1 MRYELG
7 VAQKPGKRSRE
18 GVWSWWKPFP
28 LRPSDLSPLLLH
40 RITGFLIISFCL
52 IKNVRGAMIYGIAY
66 VTIISWFR
74 GSSQVTYFPHTEEGQ
89 ARFDYFKKVG
99 AASVVL

>member
-1 MRYELG
+1 MNLALPNYQANEAAG
-7 VAQKPGKRSRE
+7 VSGHGAN
-18 GVWSWWKPFP
+18 PFP
-28 LRPSDLSPLLLH
+28 LRLSESSSLVLC